1 MMNIKLNGKEILI
14 KDNINID
21 NLLKLK
27 KINKKNIVIE
37 INKVIITK
45 DLWSRKKLNENDEIE
60 IITAVGGG

>member
-1 MMNIKLNGKEILI
+1 MKIKLNGKEILI

>member
-1 MMNIKLNGKEILI
+1 MKIKLNGKEVLI
-14 KDNINID
+14 KDNINIE

-27 KINKKNIVIE
+27 QINKKNIVIE

-45 DLWSRKKLNENDEIE
+45 DLWSKNILHENDEIE